1 MAEGYR
7 TAYKYLEERYGNEQ
21 VICDTLVAQIY
32 SLNSPADSV
41 AELRS
46 FYDAVEGNLRALES
60 RGKDVNAN
68 DALRLFIQ
76 KRLPVT
82 VRIELEKLRES
93 AEWTLPLLRTLLRRH
108 ITQREAV
115 EIVLFETQYDS
126 PEHKFRRSGGQ
137 GTFRSSAQN
146 LATGSDRRE
155 RTTNSLCCAFCKEK
169 HFPSECDEYSD
180 LTSRKERVRNRKLCW
195 KCLRAGHQ
203 EIKDA
208 GTANSLD
215 ITRLCVLRNSGKS
228 LDRRRRNQKNLSP
241 MVQVKI
247 R

>member
-1 MAEGYR
+1 M
-7 TAYKYLEERYGNEQ
+7 
-21 VICDTLVAQIY
+21 CDTLVAQIY

-82 VRIELEKLRES
+82 VRIEMEKLRES
-93 AEWTLPLLRTLLRRH
+93 AEWTLPLLVTLLRRH

-126 PEHKFRRSGGQ
+126 PEHKFHRSGGQ

-180 LTSRKERVRNRKLCW
+180 LTSRKEIVRNRKLCW

-203 EIKDA
+203 SSECYRDKRCWYCKQSGHHQALCPVEFEEKTGQKEQKQEKPESDGPGKASSFAGSTAKD
-208 GTANSLD
+208 G
-215 ITRLCVLRNSGKS
+215 
-228 LDRRRRNQKNLSP
+228 
-241 MVQVKI
+241 
-247 R
+247 